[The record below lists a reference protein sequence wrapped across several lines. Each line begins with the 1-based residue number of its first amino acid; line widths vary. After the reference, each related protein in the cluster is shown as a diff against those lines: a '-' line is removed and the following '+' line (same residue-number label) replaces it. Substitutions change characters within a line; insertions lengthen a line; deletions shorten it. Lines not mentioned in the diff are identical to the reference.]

1 MLSFPAGEGAG
12 EGMLRRRVVVP
23 LLAVLRQGVTP
34 RRLAACVAVGAV
46 IGTFPV
52 IGTTTAL
59 CAAIAVAF
67 RLNPVAIQAANYAVY
82 PLQIVL
88 LIPFMR
94 LGERVTGAE
103 HLPLTSAAIV
113 EAFLS
118 GFGHAFRTL
127 SIALAHAT
135 LGWALCA
142 VPATLTLY
150 VVARP
155 VIARVASRRATA
167 DDSRVSR
174 DQ

>member
-1 MLSFPAGEGAG
+1 MLSAPAGEGAG

-67 RLNPVAIQAANYAVY
+67 RLNQVAIQAANYAVY

-103 HLPLTSAAIV
+103 HLPLTSSAIV
-113 EAFLS
+113 AAFMS

-127 SIALAHAT
+127 SIALAHAA

-142 VPATLTLY
+142 IPAALALY
-150 VVARP
+150 AVMRP
-155 VIARVASRRATA
+155 VMARVGARLAAGSTP
-167 DDSRVSR
+167 SVT
-174 DQ
+174 

>member
-1 MLSFPAGEGAG
+1 MLSTPAGEGAT
-12 EGMLRRRVVVP
+12 EGMLRRRVAGP
-23 LLAVLRQGVTP
+23 LLAVLTQGVTP
-34 RRLAACVAVGAV
+34 RRLAACVALGAV

-82 PLQIVL
+82 PLQIAL
-88 LIPFMR
+88 FIPFMR

-103 HLPLTSAAIV
+103 HLPLTSSAVVAA
-113 EAFLS
+113 FMS

-127 SIALAHAT
+127 STALVHAT
-135 LGWALCA
+135 LGWTLCA
-142 VPATLTLY
+142 VPATLALY
-150 VVARP
+150 AVARP
-155 VIARVASRRATA
+155 VIARVASRRAAAGTPGVP
-167 DDSRVSR
+167 S